1 MKDVSDRKIIDE
13 FVRLKLKMYSTKN
26 IDGEDSN
33 TAKAVNVGTEFNE
46 FKDISFNKK
55 VLRHKLRRFKGK
67 KLEICSKKDW
77 NI

>member
-13 FVRLKLKMYSTKN
+13 FVWLKLKMYSTKN

-55 VLRHKLRRFKGK
+55 VLRHKLRRFQGK